1 MKDVSCEELWS
12 QADQIRIYDLKN
24 LVSEVISSQQE
35 NTVSVSDHLK
45 LQLLTYSYF
54 SKASVS
60 GGTLNTKSC
69 VKTDSQSGPAGSEI
83 KKKTAPISTKKRLRL
98 RNAAPVPS
106 PPCCRMKKDK
116 KNLTSVST
124 RR

>member
-45 LQLLTYSYF
+45 L
-54 SKASVS
+54 
-60 GGTLNTKSC
+60 
-69 VKTDSQSGPAGSEI
+69 
-83 KKKTAPISTKKRLRL
+83 
-98 RNAAPVPS
+98 
-106 PPCCRMKKDK
+106 
-116 KNLTSVST
+116 
-124 RR
+124 